1 MKRLILLTTL
11 LAASLTMS
19 ALPIDVAQ
27 REALFLTDKMA
38 YELELTDEQYEL
50 AYEIN
55 LDYFLSI
62 NHRGDILGT
71 WWTRRNADLR
81 YILSDFQY
89 NLFIGLSYFY
99 RPISWYRGG
108 WYYPIYTRYVNRSYY
123 YRPRP
128 HGYTIYRGGHNRI
141 HGHYNRPIHRPGGAP
156 GRHGAGPGRIG
167 GGPGGPGGR
176 PGGNYGGGRPGGNY
190 GGSRPGGN
198 YGGSRPGGNYGG
210 SRPGGNYGGSRPGGN
225 YGGDNGG
232 SRPSGGYNGGNSGS
246 RPSGGYNGGYSGS
259 RPSGGYN
266 GGGSRSAG
274 RPSFNGG
281 GGSRP
286 SSVRSGQSRSSSVGR
301 TGAPGRRR

>member
-176 PGGNYGGGRPGGNY
+176 PGGNYNYGGGRPGGNY
-190 GGSRPGGN
+190 GGG
-198 YGGSRPGGNYGG
+198 RPGGNYGG

-286 SSVRSGQSRSSSVGR
+286 SSVRSGQPRSSSVGR